1 VELRLLTLGLAYDLL
16 YGIVYF
22 MVLSSTYFLV
32 VWVFNYLNFRN
43 MVIYMTKD
51 EAIHKALKVLNCLNN
66 DRVYETAWVKGA
78 INACEEALEQP
89 AQEPVALLEV
99 LSDLEHQQWIKWAK
113 SIIDSEPIS
122 EARKQRWLTMMVDYK
137 DLPDN
142 IQEYDREWARK
153 VMALY
158 THPHQWQGLTDKED
172 NAIIKKIWIWG
183 NDFPYE
189 KYRIAIEQALK
200 DKNT

>member
-1 VELRLLTLGLAYDLL
+1 
-16 YGIVYF
+16 
-22 MVLSSTYFLV
+22 
-32 VWVFNYLNFRN
+32 
-43 MVIYMTKD
+43 MTKD
-51 EAIHKALKVLNCLNN
+51 KALQMAIISFEAIMQAGLEDTQAEILQCKK
-66 DRVYETAWVKGA
+66 
-78 INACEEALEQP
+78 ALEQP
-89 AQEPVALLEV
+89 AQEPVALLEA

-158 THPHQWQGLTDKED
+158 THPHQWQGLTDDEIDK
-172 NAIIKKIWIWG
+172 IIEKHKLMWMTT
-183 NDFPYE
+183 DFA
-189 KYRIAIEQALK
+189 RAIEQALK
-200 DKNT
+200 DKNSV

>member
-1 VELRLLTLGLAYDLL
+1 
-16 YGIVYF
+16 
-22 MVLSSTYFLV
+22 
-32 VWVFNYLNFRN
+32 